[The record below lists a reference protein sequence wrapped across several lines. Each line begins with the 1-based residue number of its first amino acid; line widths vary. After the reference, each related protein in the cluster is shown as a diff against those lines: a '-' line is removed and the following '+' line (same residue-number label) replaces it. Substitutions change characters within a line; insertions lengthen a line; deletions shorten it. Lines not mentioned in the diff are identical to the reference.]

1 MSEPPTTELSVHEK
15 SVAEQAHELFED
27 LDVAELERVLADVQR
42 RRAADRARREAV
54 AKSGIM
60 FSRGIA
66 SPLGKLNCVLKTK
79 VDEHTHTLFLQ
90 QCAMQRTD
98 ASNQIR
104 NCVYA
109 LVHGKSYDQMA
120 LEKVNHDAQRTQA
133 LVKLIGPFGGPEL
146 AE

>member
-1 MSEPPTTELSVHEK
+1 MATLTRKERDAADQILALLSQLHPE
-15 SVAEQAHELFED
+15 SAD
-27 LDVAELERVLADVQR
+27 RVLMHVHDHLDAHGHED
-42 RRAADRARREAV
+42 DCPH
-54 AKSGIM
+54 

-66 SPLGKLNCVLKTK
+66 GPLGKLEHVLKTK

-109 LVHGKSYDQMA
+109 LVHGKSYDQM
-120 LEKVNHDAQRTQA
+120 LVERLNHEAQRNQA
-133 LVKLIGPFGGPEL
+133 LVKLIGSFGGPES
-146 AE
+146 AGGCSNG